1 MLRLQ
6 SSENLRLLGI
16 LRRFRPTHIHIG
28 THWDYFNLY
37 ASLRFWPAR
46 MVFLAGNVPDPRN
59 PAVRRLWVSLLRR
72 AEVLVGVSRFVL
84 DAFAAVKLHGR
95 SQRVIHNRAP
105 LRPKLRTSK
114 DPPDRSAR
122 TVFLYVGQL
131 SPIKGV
137 HHALDA
143 AMALLHEG
151 RSIECW
157 FLGDHSS
164 AWAGALQATAGESR
178 WPDALRFFGYVD
190 DPTAWFASADVHLM
204 PSLADEAFGIVVAE
218 AKTAAIPTIAYA
230 DGALPELVAHDSE
243 GIMCPR
249 GDVEGLAAAMR
260 RYDDDHA
267 LMASHGRAARG
278 SLERL
283 RIDRVAAEWAQLYG
297 VAT

>member
-1 MLRLQ
+1 
-6 SSENLRLLGI
+6 
-16 LRRFRPTHIHIG
+16 
-28 THWDYFNLY
+28 
-37 ASLRFWPAR
+37 
-46 MVFLAGNVPDPRN
+46 
-59 PAVRRLWVSLLRR
+59 
-72 AEVLVGVSRFVL
+72 
-84 DAFAAVKLHGR
+84 
-95 SQRVIHNRAP
+95 
-105 LRPKLRTSK
+105 
-114 DPPDRSAR
+114 
-122 TVFLYVGQL
+122 
-131 SPIKGV
+131 
-137 HHALDA
+137 
-143 AMALLHEG
+143 
-151 RSIECW
+151 
-157 FLGDHSS
+157 
-164 AWAGALQATAGESR
+164 
-178 WPDALRFFGYVD
+178 LRFFGYVD

-243 GIMCPR
+243 GIVCPR